1 MVPGLS
7 FSSFFRIL
15 YRARGTGS
23 WPELKVLLRNRLFP
37 PEGSRPRV
45 QGSLPPILFQ
55 MASAYWVSQAIYVAA
70 KLGIADLLSDGPQ
83 SCSTLSLTVGSDAPS
98 LFRLMRALSSVGIF
112 SQLDQ
117 DRFALSPLAQSLR
130 SDIPGSVRAIVISL
144 GEIHYQAC
152 GSLLHS
158 VRAGT
163 PSFSCVFG
171 TSLFEYLAQNAEAA
185 DAFNGGMADLAAM
198 LAYAVLLAYD
208 LTGISTIVDVGVG
221 EGRLMEKVLQFYPE
235 LHGTVFDTR
244 PTIEKTC
251 RRFDGDIAPGRCSY
265 AVGDFFHSVPE
276 GAEMY
281 LLSGV
286 VHDWDDDRAITILKN
301 CRRAMTK
308 DGRLLLVETVVPTT
322 TSMHF
327 SKILDL
333 NMLAM
338 SAGRERTKREFCAL
352 LGAAGFRL
360 TRILPTM
367 APQSLIEAAPR

>member
-1 MVPGLS
+1 
-7 FSSFFRIL
+7 
-15 YRARGTGS
+15 
-23 WPELKVLLRNRLFP
+23 
-37 PEGSRPRV
+37 
-45 QGSLPPILFQ
+45 
-55 MASAYWVSQAIYVAA
+55 
-70 KLGIADLLSDGPQ
+70 
-83 SCSTLSLTVGSDAPS
+83 
-98 LFRLMRALSSVGIF
+98 
-112 SQLDQ
+112 
-117 DRFALSPLAQSLR
+117 
-130 SDIPGSVRAIVISL
+130 
-144 GEIHYQAC
+144 
-152 GSLLHS
+152 
-158 VRAGT
+158 
-163 PSFSCVFG
+163 
-171 TSLFEYLAQNAEAA
+171 
-185 DAFNGGMADLAAM
+185 
-198 LAYAVLLAYD
+198 
-208 LTGISTIVDVGVG
+208 
-221 EGRLMEKVLQFYPE
+221 MEKVLQFYPE